1 MAKKSANWGTFLLT
15 FIGSLFYLYAV
26 YWAYSHWG
34 SLWWSTGPVSGTAGA
49 AVAPLL
55 FGLATIAAIGLFIMS
70 FAGINMGGEKMNM
83 MKRKAT
89 MGGAVT
95 LLALG
100 IGGGSTAFGIVV
112 IGFILSIIG
121 ANME

>member
-1 MAKKSANWGTFLLT
+1 MAKNSTNWGGFLLT

-26 YWAYSHWG
+26 YWAYSHWS

-49 AVAPLL
+49 AIAPLL
-55 FGLATIAAIGLFIMS
+55 FAFATVAAIGLFIMS
-70 FAGINMGGEKMNM
+70 FAGMKMGGKEMGM
-83 MKRKAT
+83 MKWKAT

-100 IGGGSTAFGIVV
+100 IGGGAMAFGVV
-112 IGFILSIIG
+112 VVGFILSSIG
-121 ANME
+121 AKME